1 MSHECCPQPRRRRS
15 SRNPF
20 STLVSNVG
28 SEDTAGNALAVA
40 ALAHLAVA
48 VLCLAALAI
57 DLRPIQGIHPASK
70 PLKFALSIGLMLW
83 SMSVLV
89 PALSVTSSTKNALA
103 AVLVSTMVVEMIVI
117 VAAALRHERSH
128 FNLEGKSAIGWFAM
142 MAAIVVATVAFVAVA
157 WWASSRPLGAA
168 LTPAMT
174 PAMTAAWRFG
184 LWLLVLSAVSGFAM
198 GGRLSH
204 SVGGV
209 DGGPGLPIANW
220 SRVHG
225 DLRVSHFI
233 ALHGLQALPV
243 VAWLGDRAAS
253 AASLPAVVAAGVVG
267 IALVLVTL
275 AQALA
280 GRPLL

>member
-1 MSHECCPQPRRRRS
+1 MIPMSNLFS
-15 SRNPF
+15 S
-20 STLVSNVG
+20 G
-28 SEDTAGNALAVA
+28 DTAKNALAIA
-40 ALAHLAVA
+40 AAAHLVVA
-48 VLCLAALAI
+48 VLCLGALAL
-57 DLRPIQGIHPASK
+57 DLRPIQGLHPAAK
-70 PLKFALSIGLMLW
+70 PLKFALAIGLMLG

-103 AVLVSTMVVEMIVI
+103 AVLVSTMVVEMVVI
-117 VAAALRHERSH
+117 VGQALRHERSH
-128 FNLEGKSAIGWFAM
+128 FNIEGRNAAAWLVM
-142 MAAIVVATVAFVAVA
+142 LAAIVVAFFAFVAIA
-157 WWASSRPLGAA
+157 WLASSRPLSS
-168 LTPAMT
+168 AMAPT
-174 PAMTAAWRFG
+174 MQMAWRFG
-184 LWLLVLSAVSGFAM
+184 LWLLVLSALSGFAM

-233 ALHGLQALPV
+233 ALHGLQALPAL
-243 VAWLGDRAAS
+243 AWLGHRTALLLSSSSSSSPTAVL
-253 AASLPAVVAAGVVG
+253 AVLVVVVVAGVAAV
-267 IALVLVTL
+267 ALVLFTL